1 MLEHVKWFTDPS
13 LHPTRYELLLSWPV
27 LLAFVAGLA
36 AVGVAW
42 WVQHNIPEPAPVRA
56 LERFAGKGPTALGVH
71 LGIALLAA
79 ATLGLL
85 FVPSLQIHPDDPLGT
100 PILIME
106 VVAGVSI
113 LLGLATRGGAVILA
127 LLGVVAMQPFT
138 FEAILEQVHIL
149 GIAIFLF
156 LIGRGP
162 FSLDRIRGVKPPIED
177 PLVPAAALAALRIL
191 MGFGI
196 AFSALTEKLLNPGLS
211 QALLDAHPALNLL
224 APIGIPDQVF
234 IWLAGTAE
242 LAIGLVIM
250 SGQITRPV
258 MVVGATLFTISL
270 FYFGWL
276 ELLGHLP
283 FFGIMLL
290 LLIAPNAD
298 TWRARHALR
307 PAS

>member
-13 LHPTRYELLLSWPV
+13 LHPTRYELLFTWPV
-27 LLAFVAGLA
+27 LLAFAAGLA
-36 AVGVAW
+36 AIGVAFW
-42 WVQHNIPEPAPVRA
+42 IQHNIPEPALVRS
-56 LERFAGKGPTALGVH
+56 LERFAGYGPLALGLH
-71 LGIALLAA
+71 IGIALLVAA
-79 ATLGLL
+79 ALGLL
-85 FVPSLQIHPDDPLGT
+85 FVPSLHLEPDGVGFV
-100 PILIME
+100 ILAME
-106 VVAGVSI
+106 AVAGISI
-113 LLGLATRGGAVILA
+113 LLGLATRAGALILM
-127 LLGVVAMQPFT
+127 LLGIVAMQPFT

-162 FSLDRIRGVKPPIED
+162 LSLDRIRHVKPPVKD
-177 PLVPAAALAALRIL
+177 PLVPAAALMALRVL

-196 AFSALTEKLLNPGLS
+196 AYSALTEKLLNPSLS
-211 QALLDAHPALNLL
+211 QALLDAHPVLNMLR
-224 APIGIPDQVF
+224 PIGVPDPVF
-234 IWLAGTAE
+234 IWLAGTTE

-250 SGQITRPV
+250 SGQFTRPT
-258 MVVGATLFTISL
+258 MAVGAFLFTISL

-298 TWRARHALR
+298 NWRARQALR
-307 PAS
+307 PAA